1 MPTMKSSPNRL
12 IEALESRIAPARVI
26 IAGIPNSL
34 GQPDFDFTDTDPL
47 SPFIDTEAT
56 PLDPIS
62 GAVGGGLPG
71 VADTFYLRLSAG
83 DRLQLFRTT
92 SGSSVED
99 FITVQSGNIVVFF
112 IDKETTAGVRDN
124 EVNEQDI
131 VGIAAGNN
139 AKFELKGA
147 LSGDIVYNLD
157 EQGTS
162 SLADDT
168 LIMNGAMKAGQNV
181 PGFTVGS
188 SVGATIDNAGSPE
201 RIGGKVLASGKIS
214 NVVISGDV
222 GAILAG
228 SAGNGETFDFFPSYL
243 GAGDIVVGTP
253 GGDGVFNFAPGSG
266 KTGSPVQNIIV
277 DSITDR
283 IEAGIGGEGAAGGG
297 ITKVFVRGDSDGF
310 LLKAGD
316 GGTTSPLKKNGGKG
330 GSLSNI
336 TIAGADDLTANDQV
350 VFRAGQGG
358 TATVGNGGAGG
369 SVNDVFVGYSVFNGK
384 RILSNGILRDDIQ
397 IFGGAGGDGKN
408 GGKGGNLGALDIL
421 ASVPEA
427 GGDEIS
433 AIAGAGGDAVIATG
447 GKAGAGG
454 SVSNSAFRNVE
465 ASIGADIGVRAGDG
479 GSAVGNAVG
488 GIGGSVSAVK
498 ILGRQIQV
506 DAGDGTDGKTGG
518 KGGALTS
525 IIIESR
531 DGVVADAIVLNAG
544 IGGDGNAGNGGAG
557 GNIASISIPKSDVNV
572 LEFNSGIKGN
582 GGDSVNGRG
591 GAGGS
596 VKNISVL
603 DTDVNATGGGLNVMN
618 IRSGAGG
625 DGDKAGGSGG
635 ALSVF
640 SIVGLNI
647 EPTVLAGDGGS
658 ALVKGKGGAGGAI
671 SNLEVAID
679 GAVTK
684 IVGGVPTSVNA
695 STRIIAGIGGNGIGA
710 GGSGGLGGTIQNVSV
725 NTPGFGS
732 LAAGDGGSAP
742 GANAAAGKGGSILF
756 AGVFAGVGT
765 GELIAGDGGLLGS
778 RPGAGGSIVG
788 SPDKLAGLF
797 AQQSLTIRA
806 GNGSAGGAGGSI
818 SNLGYG
824 STSATL
830 VPTPNGDIL
839 VRAGDGSASPDGRY
853 VGKGGSITN
862 VGGAVNNTN
871 GDTVVRA
878 GDGGGALKKSADGGS
893 ISGLALQRGGSVG
906 VEFTIRAGDGGDAPQ
921 GNAGSKGGSVTRV
934 NVVDVSTDAI
944 FRHVAAGNGGDA
956 LVKGGAGGSVSGVNV
971 LGHDI
976 GVRDGEVYGF
986 TTMGGVFSGAGGV
999 GAKLGTNGAVTT
1011 INADVIATI
1020 AAGRGVTPQLASKV
1034 ENIYLNASNLLKDST
1049 GAFLPSLPG
1058 SEQVFRFGGFSLTAT
1073 ESLPGNATT
1082 GEIQTLDLTNIRS
1095 LPVGTFFT
1103 LNYGGDETAALASTA
1118 TTVEIQTALNALP
1131 SVQSTGPGNTGTVTL
1146 SGVDPIVDVTFNIV
1160 GDQPTLI
1167 AGEVDAQETAP
1178 LPLGATPAEV
1188 QTELN
1193 LLPFVTAAGG
1203 VVVTASLPSGY
1214 QITFNNPGNQ
1224 SQIVGQEVFDVAASD
1239 LQIGIGLTPL
1249 TVTEVTTA
1257 PGNETHTFRPIAPF
1271 KFSITYTEGVDVH
1284 TTAQIPATATA
1295 AEVQAALEALPTIDP
1310 GDIAVTKRV
1319 APTSPDGTFDVKFND
1334 LINHPTLVVTMFADE
1349 LTVNEAFPGAFE
1361 NISRETQII
1370 RVDPMGDGQITFAFG
1385 VDSFAFNLPSAFTAA
1400 QLQNQFNLQPS
1411 IIAQGGV
1418 TITLLTANTYQVVF
1432 GKSGDQPG
1440 INVQEDSFPLGYTD
1454 VITNGAPAVAEV
1466 LRFTHV
1472 PNSPVRFG
1480 YNGRISAMIN
1490 PAGAGG
1496 TLTTAQVDVAL
1507 DTLLQPDLG
1516 ANAVSVVAQPDNS
1529 FRITFNAA
1537 GDRTTLNVGQRTT
1550 INGDL
1555 QYRGVSTT
1563 LTAGTIAPD
1572 AIERQLIR
1580 VDSTGFF
1587 SLSFA
1592 GATSSYLP
1600 NDATATQV
1608 QTAVDSLIGPS
1619 GLTATVTAGALPN
1632 SFVVDFAAPGPVG
1645 QFQVEGL
1652 NIVQNVGE
1660 TIKGAETLEQREV
1673 QVVEFDGLGE
1683 FAFHAPIAL
1692 TAEEFQKGG
1701 EFTKEKQVL
1710 GMASVQALAGAD
1722 FTLTFQGQTTTVLP
1736 FNATAAQIQTA
1747 LNALPSITAAGS
1759 VTVVAQSGGLL
1770 EVSFN
1775 AFGDKTGVI
1784 SGTVRAGASTPLLP
1798 GTATTTDIANA
1809 LNALAPIVAVG
1820 GVTVENP
1827 TAGEFNVIFNQPGQ
1841 MPTIQAFYQVRETQ
1855 EIDFY
1860 SAGEFTIAF
1869 GADPGDVTLPIP
1881 AGASPA
1887 TVQSALNALPG
1898 IQSVG
1903 GVTVADG
1910 VNSHYTVTFNSAGD
1924 VPALAGKQTIPLTN
1938 STVTDGTAVLAE
1950 IQKIVKPRRFV
1961 FDPAEIANGNYVGA
1975 FSDSTE
1981 INARV
1986 FKWIDAN
1993 SNGLY
1998 EINEIPIDG
2007 LVAAK
2012 IYNQATV
2019 NFTAEARIVG
2029 GEFSFVE
2036 SVKGTA
2042 TDQEVQLLTIK
2053 ADKYTLSFGGLQTVP
2068 LAGRATILAIQNA
2081 LNALPTI
2088 QATGP
2093 GGANGSVTVT
2103 PDVLPNTFAVTFNT
2117 PGDRAPITAPFFY
2130 DYNNIF

>member
-1 MPTMKSSPNRL
+1 MKSSPNRL

-26 IAGIPNSL
+26 VAGIPNSL

-47 SPFIDTEAT
+47 SPFINTETT

-112 IDKETTAGVRDN
+112 IDKEDSGGIRNN

-157 EQGTS
+157 EQGTT

-168 LIMNGAMKAGQNV
+168 LIMSGAMKAGQNV

-188 SVGATIDNAGSPE
+188 SVGATIDNAGTPE
-201 RIGGKVLASGKIS
+201 RVGGKVLASGKIS

-228 SAGNGETFDFFPSYL
+228 SAGNGETFDFFPRYI
-243 GAGDIVVGTP
+243 GAGGLVTDTP
-253 GGDGVFNFAPGSG
+253 GGNGVFNFAPGAG
-266 KTGSPVQNIIV
+266 KAGSPVQNIIV

-310 LLKAGD
+310 LFKAGD
-316 GGTTSPLKKNGGKG
+316 GGTTSPAKKNGGKG

-358 TATVGNGGAGG
+358 TATIGNGGAGG
-369 SVNDVFVGYSVFNGK
+369 SVSDIFVGYTVFNGK

-408 GGKGGNLGALDIL
+408 GGKGGNLGILDIL
-421 ASVPEA
+421 ASVPES

-433 AIAGAGGDAVIATG
+433 AIAGGGGDAVVPTG

-454 SVSNSAFRNVE
+454 SIGASAFRNVE

-488 GIGGSVSAVK
+488 GIGGSVSTVK

-518 KGGALTS
+518 KGGSLTS
-525 IIIESR
+525 LIIESR

-557 GNIASISIPKSDVNV
+557 GNITFIDIPKSDVNV

-582 GGDSVNGRG
+582 GGDSVNGLG

-625 DGDKAGGSGG
+625 DGDKAGGNGG
-635 ALSVF
+635 LLSVF

-658 ALVKGKGGAGGAI
+658 ALVKGKGGSGGAI
-671 SNLEVAID
+671 TNLEVAID

-695 STRIIAGIGGNGIGA
+695 STRIVAGIGGNGIGV
-710 GGSGGLGGTIQNVSV
+710 GGSGGAGGTIQNVSV

-732 LAAGDGGSAP
+732 IAAGDGGSGP
-742 GANAAAGKGGSILF
+742 GANASAGKGGSILF

-806 GNGSAGGAGGSI
+806 GDGSAGGAGGSI

-839 VRAGDGSASPDGRY
+839 VRAGDGSASPDGKY

-871 GDTVVRA
+871 GDTVIRA
-878 GDGGGALKKSADGGS
+878 GDGGGALKKGADGGS
-893 ISGLALQRGGSVG
+893 ITGLALQRGGSIG
-906 VEFTIRAGDGGDAPQ
+906 VDFTIRAGDGGDAPQ
-921 GNAGSKGGSVTRV
+921 GSTGSKGGSVSRV
-934 NVVDVSTDAI
+934 NVVDVSTEAI
-944 FRHVAAGNGGDA
+944 FRHVAGGNGGDA
-956 LVKGGAGGSVSGVNV
+956 LVKGGAGGSVSGINV
-971 LGHDI
+971 LAHDI

-986 TTMGGVFSGAGGV
+986 TTMGGVFSGAGGA
-999 GAKLGTNGAVTT
+999 GAKPGTNGAVTT

-1020 AAGRGVTPQLASKV
+1020 AAGRGTTPQLASKV
-1034 ENIYLNASNLLKDST
+1034 ENIYVNASNLLKDST

-1073 ESLPGNATT
+1073 ESLPGNLTT
-1082 GEIQTLDLTNIRS
+1082 GEIQTLDLTNIRA
-1095 LPVGTFFT
+1095 LPAGTFFT
-1103 LNYGGDETAALASTA
+1103 LSFGGDQTAALASTA
-1118 TTVEIQTALNALP
+1118 TVVEIQTALNALP
-1131 SVQSTGPGNTGTVTL
+1131 SVQATGPGNTGTVTL
-1146 SGVDPIVDVTFNIV
+1146 SGVDPVVDVTFNIS
-1160 GDQPTLI
+1160 GDQPILI
-1167 AGEVDAQETAP
+1167 SGAVDAQETAP

-1224 SQIVGQEVFDVAASD
+1224 SQIVGQEIFDVAASD

-1249 TVTEVTTA
+1249 TVTESTSG

-1271 KFSITYTEGVDVH
+1271 KFSISYTEGPDTH
-1284 TTAQIPATATA
+1284 TTAQIPSTATA

-1432 GKSGDQPG
+1432 GKSGDQPS
-1440 INVQEDSFPLGYTD
+1440 INVQEDSFPLGYAE
-1454 VITNGAPAVAEV
+1454 VITNGGGASEV
-1466 LRFTHV
+1466 VRFTHI
-1472 PNSPVRFG
+1472 PGSPVRFG
-1480 YNGRISAMIN
+1480 YNGKMSAVVT
-1490 PAGAGG
+1490 PVGAGG
-1496 TLTTAQVDVAL
+1496 ALTAAQIDSAIESIS
-1507 DTLLQPDLG
+1507 DIG
-1516 ANAVSVVAQPDNS
+1516 AGGVVSVTPQPDNS
-1529 FRITFNAA
+1529 WRITFA
-1537 GDRTTLNVGQRTT
+1537 GNTDRTTLNVGQRTT

-1563 LTAGTIAPD
+1563 LTAGTIGPD
-1572 AIERQLIR
+1572 ANERQLIR

-1592 GATSSYLP
+1592 GATSGYLP
-1600 NDATATQV
+1600 NDATVAQV
-1608 QTAVDSLIGPS
+1608 QSAVDSLIGPN
-1619 GLTATVTAGALPN
+1619 GLTATVTAGGTPN
-1632 SFVVDFAAPGPVG
+1632 SYVVDFGAPGPVG

-1683 FAFHAPIAL
+1683 FALHAPIAL

-1710 GMASVQALAGAD
+1710 GMASVQAMAGSD
-1722 FTLTFQGQTTTVLP
+1722 FTLTFQGQTTPVLP

-1747 LNALPSITAAGS
+1747 LNALPSVVTAGN
-1759 VTVVAQSGGLL
+1759 VTVTAQAGGLL
-1770 EVSFN
+1770 EISFN

-1784 SGTVRAGASTPLLP
+1784 SGTVRGGVSTPLLP
-1798 GTATTTDIANA
+1798 GTATTIDIANA
-1809 LNALAPIVAVG
+1809 LNALAPIAAVG

-1827 TAGEFNVIFNQPGQ
+1827 NLGEFNVIFNQSGQ

-1860 SAGEFTIAF
+1860 SAGEFTISF
-1869 GADPGDVTLPIP
+1869 GADPADVTVPIP
-1881 AGASPA
+1881 AGAAPA
-1887 TVQSALNALPG
+1887 AVQAALNALPG
-1898 IQSVG
+1898 IQNVG
-1903 GVTVADG
+1903 GVSVADG

-1924 VPALAGKQTIPLTN
+1924 VPALAGHQIIPLTN
-1938 STVTDGTAVLAE
+1938 STVTEGTAVLAE
-1950 IQKIVKPRRFV
+1950 IQKVVKPRRFV
-1961 FDPAEIANGNYVGA
+1961 FDPAEITNGNYVGA

-1993 SNGLY
+1993 SNGIY

-2012 IYNQATV
+2012 VYNQSTV

-2053 ADKYTLSFGGLQTVP
+2053 SDKYTLSFGGLQTIP
-2068 LAGRATILAIQNA
+2068 LSGRATILAIQNA

-2093 GGANGSVTVT
+2093 GGSNGSVTVT

-2130 DYNNIF
+2130 AYNNIF

>member
-1 MPTMKSSPNRL
+1 MKSSPNRL

-47 SPFIDTEAT
+47 SPFINTETT

-112 IDKETTAGVRDN
+112 IDKEDSNGVRNN

-157 EQGTS
+157 EQGTP

-168 LIMNGAMKAGQNV
+168 LIMGGAMKAGQNI

-188 SVGATIDNAGSPE
+188 SVGATIDNAGTPE
-201 RIGGKVLASGKIS
+201 RVGGKVLASGKIS

-228 SAGNGETFDFFPSYL
+228 SAGNGETFDFFPRYI
-243 GAGDIVVGTP
+243 GAGGLVTDTP
-253 GGDGVFNFAPGSG
+253 GGNGVFNFAPGSG
-266 KTGSPVQNIIV
+266 KAGSPVQNIIV

-310 LLKAGD
+310 LVKAGD

-330 GSLSNI
+330 GSISNI
-336 TIAGADDLTANDQV
+336 TIAGADDFTANDQV

-369 SVNDVFVGYSVFNGK
+369 SVNDVFVGYTVFNGK

-433 AIAGAGGDAVIATG
+433 AVAGAGGDAVIPTG

-454 SVSNSAFRNVE
+454 SVANSAFRNVE

-518 KGGALTS
+518 KGGALAS
-525 IIIESR
+525 ITIESR
-531 DGVVADAIVLNAG
+531 DGVVSDAIVLNAG

-596 VKNISVL
+596 VKSITVL
-603 DTDVNATGGGLNVMN
+603 DTDINATGGGLNVMN

-625 DGDKAGGSGG
+625 DGDKGGGNGG
-635 ALSVF
+635 ELSVF

-658 ALVKGKGGAGGAI
+658 ALVKGKGGVGGAI

-695 STRIIAGIGGNGIGA
+695 STRIVAGIGGNGIGT
-710 GGSGGLGGTIQNVSV
+710 GGSGGAGGTIQNVSV

-732 LAAGDGGSAP
+732 LAAGDGGSGP
-742 GANAAAGKGGSILF
+742 GVNAAAGKGGSILY

-765 GELIAGDGGLLGS
+765 GELIAGDGGLIGS
-778 RPGAGGSIVG
+778 RPGAGGSIAG

-839 VRAGDGSASPDGRY
+839 VRAGDGSASPDGKY
-853 VGKGGSITN
+853 VGRGGSITN

-878 GDGGGALKKSADGGS
+878 GDGGGALKKGANGGS
-893 ISGLALQRGGSVG
+893 ITGLALQRGGSVG

-921 GNAGSKGGSVTRV
+921 GVSGSKGGSVSGV
-934 NVVDVSTDAI
+934 NVVDIATEAV
-944 FRHVAAGNGGDA
+944 FRHIAAGNGGDA
-956 LVKGGAGGSVSGVNV
+956 LSKGGAGGSVSGVNV

-976 GVRDGEVYGF
+976 GVRDGQVYGF
-986 TTMGGVFSGAGGV
+986 TTMGGVFSGAGGA
-999 GAKLGTNGAVTT
+999 GAKLGVNGAVTN

-1020 AAGRGVTPQLASKV
+1020 AAGRGATPQLASKV
-1034 ENIYLNASNLLKDST
+1034 ENIYVNASNLLKDST
-1049 GAFLPSLPG
+1049 GAFLPGLPG

-1082 GEIQTLDLTNIRS
+1082 GEIQTLDLTNIRL
-1095 LPVGTFFT
+1095 LPAGTFFT
-1103 LNYGGDETAALASTA
+1103 LTYGGDQTAALASTA
-1118 TTVEIQTALNALP
+1118 TTAEIQTALNALP
-1131 SVQSTGPGNTGTVTL
+1131 SVQATGPGNTGTVTL
-1146 SGVDPIVDVTFNIV
+1146 SGVDPVVDVTFNIV

-1167 AGEVDAQETAP
+1167 SGEVDAQETAP
-1178 LPLGATPAEV
+1178 LPLGATPAQV

-1249 TVTEVTTA
+1249 TVTEVTTP

-1271 KFSITYTEGVDVH
+1271 KFSITYTEGVEVH
-1284 TTAQIPATATA
+1284 TTAQISATATA
-1295 AEVQAALEALPTIDP
+1295 SEVQAALEALPTIDP
-1310 GDIAVTKRV
+1310 GDITVTKRV
-1319 APTSPDGTFDVKFND
+1319 SPTSPDGTFDVKFND
-1334 LINHPTLVVTMFADE
+1334 LINHPTLAVTMFADE

-1418 TITLLTANTYQVVF
+1418 TVTLLAANTYKVVF
-1432 GKSGDQPG
+1432 GKSGDQPS
-1440 INVQEDSFPLGYTD
+1440 INVQEDSFPLGYAD
-1454 VITNGAPAVAEV
+1454 VVTNGGGTSEV
-1466 LRFTHV
+1466 VRFTHI
-1472 PNSPVRFG
+1472 PGSPVRFG
-1480 YNGRISAMIN
+1480 YNGKMSAMIT
-1490 PAGAGG
+1490 PVGAGG
-1496 TLTTAQVDVAL
+1496 ALTSAQIKSAL
-1507 DTLLQPDLG
+1507 ESIPDIG
-1516 ANAVSVVAQPDNS
+1516 VGGISGVPTAQPDNTW
-1529 FRITFNAA
+1529 RITFA
-1537 GDRTTLNVGQRTT
+1537 GNTDRTTLNVGQRTT

-1563 LTAGTIAPD
+1563 LIAGTIGPD
-1572 AIERQLIR
+1572 VNERQLIR
-1580 VDSTGFF
+1580 ADSTGFF

-1592 GATSSYLP
+1592 GLTSGYLP
-1600 NDATATQV
+1600 NDATVTQV
-1608 QTAVDSLIGPS
+1608 QTAVDSLIGPG
-1619 GLTATVTAGALPN
+1619 GLTATVSAGALPN
-1632 SFVVDFAAPGPVG
+1632 SFVVDFTAPGPVA

-1710 GMASVQALAGAD
+1710 GMASVQALAGSD
-1722 FTLTFQGQTTTVLP
+1722 FTLTFQGQTTPVLP
-1736 FNATAAQIQTA
+1736 SNATAAQIQTA
-1747 LNALPSITAAGS
+1747 LNALPSITAAGN

-1770 EVSFN
+1770 EISFN
-1775 AFGDKTGVI
+1775 TFGDKTGVI
-1784 SGTVRAGASTPLLP
+1784 SGTVRGGASTPLLP
-1798 GTATTTDIANA
+1798 GTASTTDIANA

-1827 TAGEFNVIFNQPGQ
+1827 TPGEFNVIFNQPGQ

-1860 SAGEFTIAF
+1860 SAGEFTISF
-1869 GADPGDVTLPIP
+1869 GVNPGDVTLPIP

-1887 TVQSALNALPG
+1887 AVQSALNALPG

-1924 VPALAGKQTIPLTN
+1924 VAALAGKQTIPLTN
-1938 STVTDGTAVLAE
+1938 STVTEGTAVLAE

-1961 FDPAEIANGNYVGA
+1961 FDPTEITNGNYVGA

-1998 EINEIPIDG
+1998 EINEVPIDG

-2012 IYNQATV
+2012 VYNQATV
-2019 NFTAEARIVG
+2019 NFTGEARIVG

-2036 SVKGTA
+2036 SIKGSA

-2053 ADKYTLSFGGLQTVP
+2053 ADKYTLSFGGLQTAP
-2068 LAGRATILAIQNA
+2068 LSGRATILAIQNA

-2093 GGANGSVTVT
+2093 GGSNGSVTVT